1 MQHLEE
7 TSLRIEAET
16 TLAKKEEEEHLAAE
30 TLTLPRTWTERGLNS
45 S

>member
-7 TSLRIEAET
+7 ASLRET

-30 TLTLPRTWTERGLNS
+30 ALALRRTCTGRGLNNS
-45 S
+45 

>member
-7 TSLRIEAET
+7 ASLRET
-16 TLAKKEEEEHLAAE
+16 TSAKKEEEEHLAAE
-30 TLTLPRTWTERGLNS
+30 ELALRHTWTWIGLNS